1 LSQDV
6 LVLAKTEKV
15 LDIELEDIG
24 VCSLEVVFHHL
35 PPIVDV
41 SQRNFVE
48 SPLEQAVC
56 KVLAKILVFDCHRFG
71 VNARS
76 HQQTVEDREEG
87 AIVGALVLQLGRP
100 QFNREDSLGF
110 FLPLDSLGELAE
122 QLAHGHLRK
131 VAERAEHGRP
141 SRTLAGET
149 CAVTAESLDLSSRPA
164 IFKHILK
171 KIKIKKRKLNLN
183 YEF

>member
-76 HQQTVEDREEG
+76 HQETVVIAKR
-87 AIVGALVLQLGRP
+87 AQSLVPSCCNWDGRSSTVRILLVSFCLLILLANLP
-100 QFNREDSLGF
+100 NSSQMDIFARSL
-110 FLPLDSLGELAE
+110 S
-122 QLAHGHLRK
+122 
-131 VAERAEHGRP
+131 
-141 SRTLAGET
+141 
-149 CAVTAESLDLSSRPA
+149 
-164 IFKHILK
+164 
-171 KIKIKKRKLNLN
+171 
-183 YEF
+183 